1 MNGLID
7 FKPFFCGKIL
17 IAMGIPKLR
26 PKISIE
32 DYLESEKISEIKHEY
47 VDGEVFAMAGTS
59 KSHNRIIRNILNKI
73 QDKLN
78 ETDCEAFFVDIKVFV
93 EKFNRFYYP
102 DLLVVCGEDVESEYY
117 TQKPKLIIEV
127 LSPST
132 ALTDRREKMFIY
144 KEIDS
149 VEEYILIEQDKI
161 YAEVY
166 RRRRDSGLWD
176 WIEFFPEEEIE
187 FASVGFKMLMSEIYE
202 GVELPEKKFYE

>member
-1 MNGLID
+1 
-7 FKPFFCGKIL
+7 
-17 IAMGIPKLR
+17 MGIPKLR

-32 DYLESEKISEIKHEY
+32 DYLEGEKISEVKHEY

-59 KSHNRIIRNILNKI
+59 KSHNRIIRNIVK
-73 QDKLN
+73 KLQTALDG
-78 ETDCEAFFVDIKVFV
+78 TDCETFFVDIKVFV
-93 EKFNRFYYP
+93 ERLNRFYYP
-102 DLLVVCGEDVESEYY
+102 DLLVVCGEDTESDYY
-117 TQKPKLIIEV
+117 TTKPKIIIEV

-144 KEIDS
+144 KEIESLD
-149 VEEYILIEQDKI
+149 EYIMIEQDKI

-166 RRRRDSGLWD
+166 RRRRESSLWD

>member
-1 MNGLID
+1 VNGLID

-47 VDGEVFAMAGTS
+47 VDGEVFAVSGTS
-59 KSHNRIIRNILNKI
+59 RRHNEILGNIYEKLKRHLRG
-73 QDKLN
+73 DK
-78 ETDCEAFFVDIKVFV
+78 CRPYFVDIKVFV

-102 DLLVVCGEDVESEYY
+102 DLVVICDEERENEYF
-117 TQKPKLIIEV
+117 TTKPKLIIEV

-132 ALTDRREKMFIY
+132 SLTDRREKMFIY
-144 KEIDS
+144 KEIETLD
-149 VEEYILIEQDKI
+149 EYILIEQDKI
-161 YAEVY
+161 YGEIY